1 MNTAIAILPT
11 YSPADV
17 ANARAYALAKGENIG
32 TRGRVPNWVL
42 TEWHNALRPVVV
54 KPAERGPDMRG
65 KHTGRRG
72 GPSTVNVDGTKHVV
86 TKREAASAR
95 AWAIE
100 NDIPVPTKGRLNT
113 ATLQAWVN
121 AGMPEHRIERAT
133 VYYRALDKKG
143 RPNGKERIGIVY
155 ADMLGTGK
163 PRMSDYWHALG
174 IEGIPLRIIAGD
186 MLINVTKDIDGTL
199 EYNWVSKA
207 DSKTVV
213 DMLKGNVS
221 LSV

>member
-1 MNTAIAILPT
+1 MTNSLALLPA
-11 YSPADV
+11 YSAADV
-17 ANARAYALAKGENIG
+17 ANARAYAIAKGNMIG
-32 TRGRVPNWVL
+32 ARGRVPAWAL
-42 TEWHNALRPVVV
+42 AEWHSALRPVVV
-54 KPAERGPDMRG
+54 PVVERGPDMRG

-95 AWAIE
+95 AWAMA
-100 NDIPVPTKGRLNT
+100 NDIDVPTRGRLNT

-174 IEGIPLRIIAGD
+174 IDGIPLRIIAGD
-186 MLINVTKDIDGTL
+186 MLINVTRNDTN
-199 EYNWVSKA
+199 EFVYQWVSKA